1 MAEVCRLKTQPNRRI
16 SRFLRPIP
24 RNLRDEMASWTSF
37 WPPGAQKPL
46 KSEELSAEIKV
57 SHIAY
62 HVSEFQPSN
71 HRTGVLQ
78 PLFRLVKTEVLRSG
92 TSKSL
97 GLAEVYRLKTQ
108 PNRRIT
114 RFPRPIPRNLRDE
127 MASWTSFWPP
137 GAQKTLKSD
146 ELSAKIKVSAFFAR
160 AFKSRDPKS
169 SKKSSPGGQHEPQER
184 LRRSQ
189 ERPKAP

>member
-1 MAEVCRLKTQPNRRI
+1 MNCQQKSSFSHITHHVSEFQPSNHRTGVLQPLFRLVKTEVLRSGTSKSLGLAEVYRLKTQPNRRI

-71 HRTGVLQ
+71 HRTGVLCAGLFLDPCPP
-78 PLFRLVKTEVLRSG
+78 PLNPEFRR
-92 TSKSL
+92 TS
-97 GLAEVYRLKTQ
+97 R
-108 PNRRIT
+108 
-114 RFPRPIPRNLRDE
+114 
-127 MASWTSFWPP
+127 
-137 GAQKTLKSD
+137 
-146 ELSAKIKVSAFFAR
+146 
-160 AFKSRDPKS
+160 
-169 SKKSSPGGQHEPQER
+169 
-184 LRRSQ
+184 
-189 ERPKAP
+189 